1 MKKQTLFLG
10 ILLAMC
16 MTGCQE
22 NPDSSIVVN
31 KDMDKLIAQA
41 EESGNGMDELSGNY
55 TLYQTEFEDKALN
68 ISVKVDANVQ
78 IPDAEKMSVFRVRQ
92 AVFDQNFLNQALAEL
107 MGDGQIYDGS
117 LLNIRT
123 KKEILEEMKSI
134 KNELAQMDEETQAV
148 EKQEYE
154 AYLAELQADYEN
166 AADSLTFTGY
176 ESDGKL
182 HSTEEMKN
190 QALNSEFYEWM
201 YDVNPNGDI
210 FYGIQEEQNGM
221 YASITL
227 QNNPE
232 TGNYLRFRKSRHG
245 YEFTSAAVVQ
255 SIGMQEIG
263 SDFWKVGEEEPKD
276 MEGQTV
282 EYTDE
287 STTISEAEAVKLADA
302 FIKNMGLDADF
313 KYNTGG
319 LYNEV
324 LDIRQG
330 ELAKTYGYRKEW
342 ILCYSRK
349 IENVFVTYN
358 STEKHEEGW
367 VGDDYVKMTWP
378 PEIIEIRVTD
388 DGIVGVDYNAPLDI
402 VETVVEASGLK
413 AFEDIQKTFE
423 KMVVVTNAEDYVLE
437 NTGTQVKID
446 QVILGYARISE
457 ANSYDTGLFVPVW
470 DFIGTKTESDGRKTT
485 GSMLTINAIDGSVI
499 DRSVGY

>member
-1 MKKQTLFLG
+1 M
-10 ILLAMC
+10 
-16 MTGCQE
+16 
-22 NPDSSIVVN
+22 
-31 KDMDKLIAQA
+31 
-41 EESGNGMDELSGNY
+41 
-55 TLYQTEFEDKALN
+55 N
-68 ISVKVDANVQ
+68 ISVKVDANVL
-78 IPDAEKMSVFRVRQ
+78 IPDVEKMSIFRVSQ
-92 AVFDQNFLNQALAEL
+92 VALDQSFLNQAVDEL
-107 MGDGQIYDGS
+107 MGDGQLYDGS
-117 LLNIRT
+117 LLNVRT
-123 KKEILEEMKSI
+123 KSEILEEMKAI
-134 KNELAQMDEETQAV
+134 KSDLAQFDEESQAV

-154 AYLAELQADYEN
+154 GYLVELQKEYEN
-166 AADSLTFTGY
+166 AADSRTFTGY

-182 HSTEEMKN
+182 HSTAEMKN
-190 QALNSEFYEWM
+190 QALNSEFYEWV

-245 YEFTSAAVVQ
+245 YEFTSAALVK
-255 SIGMQEIG
+255 SIGMQESG
-263 SDFWKVGEEEPKD
+263 NDFWKVLEAEPEG

-287 STTISEAEAVKLADA
+287 PTTISEAEAVKLADA

-319 LYNEV
+319 LYNEI

-330 ELAKTYGYRKEW
+330 ELKKDYGYRTEW

-349 IENVFVTYN
+349 IDNVFVTYN

-378 PEIIEIRVTD
+378 QEIIEIRVTD

-402 VETVVEASGLK
+402 METVVEASGLK
-413 AFEDIQKTFE
+413 SFEDIQKTFE
-423 KMVVVTNAEDYVLE
+423 KMVLVTNAEDYVLE
-437 NTGTQVKID
+437 NTKTQVEIN

-457 ANSYDTGLFVPVW
+457 ANSYDTGLLVPVW
-470 DFIGTKTESDGRKTT
+470 DFIGVKTESNGSKTT